1 MRYTLKSRVGLS
13 DEQIDEAIRL
23 AGAQTALTTTVR
35 FFPLLWFIW
44 ESRAP
49 NRRPRPLRQTTLG
62 QYYRLYGELVLCVE
76 WLMSRYTYSR

>member
-35 FFPLLWFIW
+35 FLTLLW
-44 ESRAP
+44 ESRAS